1 MNAPNEPVQESPVP
15 SAEELKE
22 LREKAAKADEYLEL
36 ARRSRADFL
45 NYQDRVRRERED
57 WKRQGLDVFFRDFLP
72 ALDAFTWARFEEPT
86 LMESLRIVEREF
98 HRVLA
103 KHGVVPIETAYQ
115 PFDPACH
122 EAVAL
127 EPRLDVPPGTI
138 VEEVRRGWQ
147 MGPAVLRPA
156 AVKIAQTPTSE
167 KEKPC

>member
-1 MNAPNEPVQESPVP
+1 MNAPDKPVQEGPP
-15 SAEELKE
+15 AEELKD
-22 LREKAAKADEYLEL
+22 LREKAARADEYLEL
-36 ARRSRADFL
+36 ARRARADFL

-57 WKRQGLDVFFRDFLP
+57 WKRQGLDEFFRDFLP

-103 KHGVVPIETAYQ
+103 KHGVVPIDTASRA
-115 PFDPACH
+115 FDPALH
-122 EAVAL
+122 EAVAV

-147 MGPAVLRPA
+147 MGPSVLRPA
-156 AVKIAQTPTSE
+156 AVKIAQAPPAE
-167 KEKPC
+167 KEAP